1 MLDPAANYFSCT
13 DKERA
18 IFEAG
23 VKLGAIYHQY
33 LGIPVNESNVD
44 LVEKAIE
51 RAVSVQPFVESAKIV
66 IDRKKIGKAKAAYR
80 YKTLV
85 GDMIDAT
92 VVIKYGNARVEGRM
106 AWVPSMKYPLMRFRV
121 LEK

>member
-1 MLDPAANYFSCT
+1 MVDPAATYFSCT

-18 IFEAG
+18 IFESG

-33 LGIPVNESNVD
+33 LGIPVNENNVEF
-44 LVEKAIE
+44 VERAIE
-51 RAVSVQPFVESAKIV
+51 KAVSVQPFVESVKIS
-66 IDRKKIGKAKAAYR
+66 IDRRKVGRAKATYR

-92 VVIKYGNARVEGRM
+92 VVIKYGKARVEGRM

-121 LEK
+121 LEQ